1 MEAALGKLSLDHA
14 EAAAVEAVV
23 LEAALGRR
31 SVATGSSEDSGSSGG
46 S

>member
-14 EAAAVEAVV
+14 EAVV